1 MEHGVEATSVQLV
14 NHRPAVECRLNTSLW
29 PLTLPRVRLRPLTRP
44 THRAARVRRAS
55 NMNRRN
61 FLPLVA
67 ALPALATTMNAAD
80 AKPKDTPKDA
90 AKPSTDAKAATE
102 KLVVGGGCFW
112 CTEAVMQRV
121 NGVKKVVSG
130 YSGGHVVNPTY
141 EQICTKTTGHAEVIQ
156 IEFDPKQAT
165 LATLL
170 EVFFAA
176 HDPTTLNR
184 QGADSGPQ
192 YRSCIFYANDAQKLA
207 AEEGKKKAQP
217 GWKDPIVTEIAALK
231 NFYAAETEHQNFF
244 NLNWNRNGYCSAVI
258 VPKLRKLIKE
268 GKIREN

>member
-1 MEHGVEATSVQLV
+1 
-14 NHRPAVECRLNTSLW
+14 
-29 PLTLPRVRLRPLTRP
+29 
-44 THRAARVRRAS
+44 
-55 NMNRRN
+55 MNRRN

-207 AEEGKKKAQP
+207 AEEGK
-217 GWKDPIVTEIAALK
+217 
-231 NFYAAETEHQNFF
+231 F
-244 NLNWNRNGYCSAVI
+244 
-258 VPKLRKLIKE
+258 
-268 GKIREN
+268 